1 MHRPITRYLA
11 SLALMFVTLGAQA
24 QLPSAP
30 DAAAISDYLKAQQ
43 AKAQPKA
50 PAPQQVRPQQPAPA
64 NSQPASDVF
73 GAQLFTGA
81 FANQGP
87 VQFNTDYAVA
97 IGDQVQIRLWGGFE
111 YDATLSVDPQG
122 NIFIPNLGPVKV
134 QGVRNADLQRVVES
148 AVRQVFRSN
157 VQCYASL
164 AAAQAVRVFVGGSV
178 VRPGLYQGTSM
189 DSLLHYLDQA
199 GGIDPERGS
208 FLSVHIK
215 RGETLRQRVNLYDFL
230 LRGAMPLVQFADGD
244 VIFVTPRQSVVRV
257 SGLVEN
263 AKRFEFS
270 AGSYSVAEL
279 AQLARPRA
287 EATHVRVLRNTG
299 PVRNTE
305 YYPLEDA
312 ASVILQSGDALEFTA
327 DKKPGT
333 ITVRVEGEHDSAQE
347 YVLPYG
353 TRLGELIGR
362 IRYTERADAA
372 SLQLYRQS
380 VKTRQKALLE
390 TSLRSLE
397 SAALTARSGTSDEA
411 RLRKEEA
418 DLLLQWVER
427 ARQIEPSGQ
436 VQIASAAARNEL
448 PLENGDILRIPARD
462 GLVLVSG
469 EVLFPNAI
477 AFDENLSTTD
487 YILRA
492 GGYTQNA
499 DASRIIVAR
508 RDGSFA
514 EASVSSGWFGRSS
527 PNVDMRPGD
536 EVLVL
541 PRIDVKSRQIAKDLT
556 QILYQIAVSAKVV
569 FGL

>member
-11 SLALMFVTLGAQA
+11 SLALMLATLGAQA
-24 QLPSAP
+24 QFQSAP

-43 AKAQPKA
+43 AQAQSKA
-50 PAPQQVRPQQPAPA
+50 PAPQQVRPQQPAA
-64 NSQPASDVF
+64 AKAQPASDVF

-164 AAAQAVRVFVGGSV
+164 AAAQAVRVFVGGNV

-215 RGETLRQRVNLYDFL
+215 RGETLRQSVNLYDFL
-230 LRGAMPLVQFADGD
+230 LRGSMPLVQFADGD
-244 VIFVTPRQSVVRV
+244 VIFVAPRQSVVRV

-299 PVRNTE
+299 AVRNTE
-305 YYPLEDA
+305 YYPLEAA
-312 ASVILQSGDALEFTA
+312 ASVILQNGDALEFTA

-514 EASVSSGWFGRSS
+514 EASVSTGWFSS
-527 PNVDMRPGD
+527 SSANVEMRPGD

-556 QILYQIAVSAKVV
+556 QILYQIAISAKVV
-569 FGL
+569 LGL